1 METKITVRSGKTV
14 LINTDMINGDF
25 TVTDSSGRKIGSGG
39 GNTGGKINYSTGSK
53 QAQMELTGLHGASAM
68 RGALNDS
75 LNGIRNGIENAN
87 INTINSNA
95 TEIQKNAISSFGYG
109 NKIEGTTNNAGA
121 GAEVGGKSGWDWDFL
136 NIIPD
141 KQETNPNYGS
151 DGEHEKWN
159 EENNKDPKTTSEPYK
174 AATVASQW
182 SEAKSARYPSKYLDS
197 STDFVKFD
205 IIQYKPQKNLSK
217 TFATEGTGRPSE
229 RLKIEKPEGRFFL
242 PIPKNAGI
250 TNTVDW
256 GPDRLNPIQAGVA
269 GLTQQILG
277 GEDVAGAVAGE
288 LGNNSDDLIKLIR
301 SEAAKTIVGGAN
313 ILTRTTGAVLNSN
326 LELFFTGP
334 GLRAFNFQYRL
345 TPRDDRESLEI
356 KKIVRMCKRGMA
368 ARIMDKNLFLYTPHI
383 FKIAFMFKGKPHPFM
398 NKFKPCALKSFEVNF
413 TPDNAYMTYDDGSP
427 IAYSLNFGFQEIEPI
442 YDADYSDGDGA
453 DGMGF

>member
-1 METKITVRSGKTV
+1 
-14 LINTDMINGDF
+14 MINGDF
-25 TVTDSSGRKIGSGG
+25 TVTDSSGIKIGSGG

-109 NKIEGTTNNAGA
+109 NKIEGTTNNAGT
-121 GAEVGGKSGWDWDFL
+121 GAEVGCKSGWDWDFL

-159 EENNKDPKTTSEPYK
+159 EENNKDPKPKQPYK
-174 AATVASQW
+174 DATVSSQW

-398 NKFKPCALKSFEVNF
+398 NKFKPCACQNFNVNY
-413 TPDNAYMTYDDGSP
+413 TPDGSYMTYAGEPSMTSYT
-427 IAYSLNFGFQEIEPI
+427 IGMSFGEIEPI
-442 YDADYSDGDGA
+442 YADDYKGGNNA
-453 DGMGF
+453 VTMGF